1 MHLPPSLFR
10 PQEVQLTPQDRRR
23 NVIDVLQTR
32 PQLPDNLSIFSP
44 SYWFPN
50 VAQSVSNHKYSFPDV
65 ADQVLADDRIKSA
78 IDQASVD
85 SVREY
90 RELAHRGDR
99 FDEDKLYAKM
109 AKKNKARAQK
119 VLLDMKAKFSN
130 VVLAFTSWLVYTFLP
145 MFLSGAI
152 LHPGQLEMIKTAMRK
167 APNTPLIFLPLH
179 RSHVDYILVTFMS
192 LNNNIQ
198 SPVVVAG
205 DNLKIP
211 VVGAMLRGLG
221 AFFIKRKI
229 DPVTGKKDIVYRSV
243 LHSYLQHCLTAGH
256 NIEFFMEGG
265 RTRTGKPCMPKG
277 GVLSVIIDAFVEGT
291 VKDVLLVPVS
301 MNYEKLVDGN
311 FVNEQLGQR
320 KRKETLFKAL
330 KVFWQSIHSH
340 YGRMRIDFNEP
351 FSLKEI
357 VTACRR
363 IPDQEHLVPL
373 RTSPEDKILQQTK
386 SSTSLFGTDIVE
398 EELRTIVDNVARHV
412 VFDCATATTVMSS
425 NAVIFLLLHRFR
437 NGVTLTRLAKALDV
451 LRDDLDGRKDLA
463 FSGNSKEVINY
474 VVKLMGPNLIR
485 SDAMDEGDEQFI
497 KPVHTIETMLE
508 LSYYANTLMPHY
520 ALESVVA
527 TVVYALLRRDHG
539 ETSGDGSWPVNH
551 HEVVSLAL
559 EFCDILRYEFILHKP
574 CQDLTTLLYEAMERF
589 EEKGFMTISKVR
601 EGI

>member
-1 MHLPPSLFR
+1 MSDH
-10 PQEVQLTPQDRRR
+10 
-23 NVIDVLQTR
+23 
-32 PQLPDNLSIFSP
+32 
-44 SYWFPN
+44 
-50 VAQSVSNHKYSFPDV
+50 
-65 ADQVLADDRIKSA
+65 VLADERIKNA
-78 IDQASVD
+78 VDQASIE

-90 RELAHRGDR
+90 REQAHRGDR

-109 AKKNKARAQK
+109 VKKNKARAER

-130 VVLAFTSWLVYTFLP
+130 IVLAFTSWLVYTFLP

-152 LHPGQLEMIKTAMRK
+152 LHPGQLDMIKSAMRK
-167 APNTPLIFLPLH
+167 SPKTPLIFLPLH

-192 LNNNIQ
+192 LNNDIQ

-265 RTRTGKPCMPKG
+265 RTRTGKPCIPKG
-277 GVLSVIIDAFVEGT
+277 GVLSVIIDAFVEGN
-291 VKDVLLVPVS
+291 VEDVLLVPVS

-330 KVFWQSIHSH
+330 KVFWKSIHSH
-340 YGRMRIDFNEP
+340 YGLMRIDFNEP

-357 VTACRR
+357 VNASRR
-363 IPDQEHLVPL
+363 IQDQQHLAPL
-373 RTSPEDKILQQTK
+373 RAAPEDKILQQTK

-398 EELRTIVDNVARHV
+398 EELRSIVDNVARHV
-412 VFDCATATTVMSS
+412 VYDCATATTVMST

-437 NGVTLTRLAKALDV
+437 NGVSVDQLATALDT
-451 LRDDLDGRKDLA
+451 LRMDLEGRKDLA
-463 FSGNSKEVINY
+463 FDGSSQDVISY
-474 VVKLMGPNLIR
+474 VAKLMGPSLIKVDLIGGSQR
-485 SDAMDEGDEQFI
+485 FI

-520 ALESVVA
+520 ALEAVVA
-527 TVVYALLRRDHG
+527 TVVYSLLKRDYGIVEHAA
-539 ETSGDGSWPVNH
+539 GDLLVNQ
-551 HEVVSLAL
+551 HEVMSWAL

-574 CQDLTTLLYEAMERF
+574 CQDLTSLVYEAVERF
-589 EEKGFMTISKVR
+589 VEKGFIRLINVSGIVR
-601 EGI
+601 RRICR

>member
-1 MHLPPSLFR
+1 M
-10 PQEVQLTPQDRRR
+10 RRR

-32 PQLPDNLSIFSP
+32 PQLPADPSFFSP
-44 SYWFPN
+44 AYWFQN
-50 VAQSVSNHKYSFPDV
+50 VAQSLSNHKYSFPDV
-65 ADQVLADDRIKSA
+65 SGKVLDDERIKSA
-78 IDQASVD
+78 VDQAAIE

-109 AKKNKARAQK
+109 VKKNRARAEK

-130 VVLAFTSWLVYTFLP
+130 AVLAFTSWLVYTFLP

-152 LHPGQLEMIKTAMRK
+152 LHPGQLEMIKAAMK
-167 APNTPLIFLPLH
+167 KSPNTPLIFLPLH

-265 RTRTGKPCMPKG
+265 RTRTGKPCIPKG

-291 VKDVLLVPVS
+291 VEDVLLVPVS

-330 KVFWQSIHSH
+330 KVFWKSIHSH
-340 YGRMRIDFNEP
+340 YGLMRIDFNEP

-357 VTACRR
+357 VTASRR
-363 IPDQEHLVPL
+363 IQDQQQLAPL
-373 RTSPEDKILQQTK
+373 RAAPEDKILQQTK

-398 EELRTIVDNVARHV
+398 EELRSIVDNVARHV
-412 VFDCATATTVMSS
+412 VYDCSTATTVMSS

-437 NGVTLTRLAKALDV
+437 NGVTLDRLATALDE
-451 LRDDLDGRKDLA
+451 LRVDLEGRKDLA
-463 FSGNSKEVINY
+463 FTGDSKEVIRY
-474 VVKLMGPNLIR
+474 VVKLMGPSLIR
-485 SDAMDEGDEQFI
+485 SEVVGEEQFI

-527 TVVYALLRRDHG
+527 TVVYSLLRRDHPG
-539 ETSGDGSWPVNH
+539 VESSSGGGGGGSWLAINH
-551 HEVVSLAL
+551 HEVMSLAL

-574 CQDLTTLLYEAMERF
+574 CQDLTVLLYDALERF
-589 EEKGFMTISKVR
+589 EQKEFMKVSKVR
-601 EGI
+601 RGI